1 MEPQTKESAVKY
13 NSTAAVVTVLF
24 HGALILLCYLY
35 LIHTPIPPF
44 PMGGGG
50 GGLGVE
56 VNLGNSDFG
65 LGEIQDN
72 IIMPDFSTTAKA
84 GSTDNDVLTQDN
96 ETTASLDKKTTIK
109 QASDADINQ
118 GAIYKGSQ
126 KGHNQGVNG
135 GHGDQG
141 NQNGNANSS
150 AYTGNGHGDGTGGG
164 DGGGNG
170 TGHGPGDG
178 DGSGPG
184 KNGIK
189 VSLGDRT
196 IKSLPKPNY
205 NSKDE
210 GIVVVTIW
218 VNKQGSVTKTQAGD
232 RGTTTT
238 NKTLWKLAED
248 AAKKAKFDVKSNAP
262 EEQKGTI
269 TYNFINL
276 N

>member
-1 MEPQTKESAVKY
+1 METRTKESAVKY
-13 NSTAAVVTVLF
+13 NSTALAVTVLF
-24 HGALILLCYLY
+24 HSALILLCYLF

-44 PMGGGG
+44 PEGGGG

-72 IIMPDFSTTAKA
+72 IVTPDFSTTAKT
-84 GSTDNDVLTQDN
+84 GSTENDVLTQDN
-96 ETTASLDKKTTIK
+96 ETTASLDKKTTTK
-109 QASDADINQ
+109 QASDTDINQ

-126 KGHNQGVNG
+126 KGHNQGTNG